1 MRKLIVHKRRRQ
13 HAVSRAARHQKS
25 ETRRKRT
32 PHLLVVS
39 QCHRHRRTVRD
50 IAEIASQTSI
60 RRFQHRSRGVRRS
73 RDNDGVKL
81 ITLISRRNRPAIIL
95 ANYRPHW
102 SRCLER
108 RRIQSRPHR
117 VDHRLHAI
125 FERSKE
131 RPSRTFC
138 RRPRLLSRRQHR
150 ATQASI
156 LRFHVRKSW
165 QHRPHAQLRCLATIH
180 AREQRI
186 RQQVDHLGTVVAS
199 NHLGNGFVFLRL
211 ARRMKPLSRHPH
223 LCANRKER
231 RHHGGQDLGRNH
243 EHQPIRHHHQ
253 LPFGDDI
260 SLAFGVVR
268 PNELIAQSNLATK
281 IGRPRLFRQKRVG
294 PSLNQAPIDM
304 IRDKHSA
311 QPRAGFEQNVL
322 NLGP

>member
-1 MRKLIVHKRRRQ
+1 MPDGILRHRRLPLIDASKQRLRIKSDDLLQLPANNLQNFGFTTLQNFLVPRAPQKTANNRPIFRRTMRKLIVHKRRRQ

-108 RRIQSRPHR
+108 RRIQSRHHR

-131 RPSRTFC
+131 RPRRTL
-138 RRPRLLSRRQHR
+138 RRPTHFLSRRQHG
-150 ATQASI
+150 ASQTAVF
-156 LRFHVRKSW
+156 RFHLRESR
-165 QHRPHAQLRCLATIH
+165 QHRAHA
-180 AREQRI
+180 
-186 RQQVDHLGTVVAS
+186 
-199 NHLGNGFVFLRL
+199 
-211 ARRMKPLSRHPH
+211 
-223 LCANRKER
+223 
-231 RHHGGQDLGRNH
+231 
-243 EHQPIRHHHQ
+243 
-253 LPFGDDI
+253 
-260 SLAFGVVR
+260 
-268 PNELIAQSNLATK
+268 
-281 IGRPRLFRQKRVG
+281 
-294 PSLNQAPIDM
+294 
-304 IRDKHSA
+304 
-311 QPRAGFEQNVL
+311 
-322 NLGP
+322 